1 MCSYLVIIVLFCV
14 PLAVNFFATEFF
26 PLHPSTQYV
35 EWTGLTSPFAAAFA
49 IPLDMDLVPGDATDA
64 VQGNWLLYAAYAG
77 FTSAMNLFL
86 LSIMVWL
93 FNVRWRVAA

>member
-1 MCSYLVIIVLFCV
+1 MCSYLMIIVLFCV

-26 PLHPSTQYV
+26 PSHPSTPYV

-49 IPLDMDLVPGDATDA
+49 IPLDMDLVPGDDTDA
-64 VQGNWLLYAAYAG
+64 VKGNWPMYGAYVA
-77 FTSAMNLFL
+77 FTVAMNLFM